1 MNETSV
7 TTYQPTQHNSQED
20 LNFILYCH
28 LSAYFDSIFQ
38 TSVVNC
44 YQGTDNV
51 CVHLGSVADEDILE
65 GCPEIQNLCE
75 CNPYVLGNHRIF
87 VV

>member
-7 TTYQPTQHNSQED
+7 ITYQPTQHNSQDD

-38 TSVVNC
+38 ASVVNNC
-44 YQGTDNV
+44 YQGTGNV
-51 CVHLGSVADEDILE
+51 WMYL
-65 GCPEIQNLCE
+65 
-75 CNPYVLGNHRIF
+75 
-87 VV
+87 